1 MLPASLLAQSACKI
15 MKNFISLK
23 ELSSYTIVKLVKLAV
38 GVKKNSLRYKSKL
51 KGYCI
56 GLLFEKPSLRT
67 KTAFYLGALQ
77 LGADAVYYG
86 PGEVNLGVREKVSDG
101 AKVFSRYLDA
111 VVLRTFSHS
120 LVEEF
125 CKFSSVP
132 VINALSDLCHPSQ
145 ALGDLLTLYELKRDL
160 KKIKFSFVGDGNNVA
175 NSLIY
180 ALSILGGNIFVASP
194 AGYEPSGN
202 VLREAQ
208 KKARKSG
215 GRIEVVNNIKDAVL
229 DADVIYT
236 DVWTS
241 MGKEKEAAKRRKV
254 FRGFQING
262 KALRMAKKNCVVMH
276 CLPAHRG
283 EEITD
288 EVIEGRNSYV
298 FLQAE
303 NRLYSAKAILLY
315 VLGGKL

>member
-1 MLPASLLAQSACKI
+1 MNKI
-15 MKNFISLK
+15 KNFISLK
-23 ELSSYTIVKLVKLAV
+23 DFSKKEIIGLVKLSLKIKRKPALY
-38 GVKKNSLRYKSKL
+38 KNAL
-51 KGYCI
+51 KGKHI

-77 LGADAVYYG
+77 LGADAIYYG
-86 PGEVNLGVREKVSDG
+86 PGEVNLGAREKVSDG
-101 AKVFSRYLDA
+101 AKVLSRYLDA
-111 VVLRTFSHS
+111 VVLRTFSHR
-120 LVEEF
+120 LVDEF
-125 CKFSSVP
+125 CRFSSIP

-145 ALGDLLTLYELKRDL
+145 VLGDLLTLYELKKDL
-160 KKIKFSFVGDGNNVA
+160 RKIKFSFVGDGNNVA

-180 ALSILGGNIFVASP
+180 ALSIIGGNIFIASP
-194 AGYEPSGN
+194 GGYEPSEV
-202 VLREAQ
+202 VLDEAE
-208 KKARKSG
+208 KIARKSG
-215 GRIEVVNNIKDAVL
+215 AYIEVSNNIKKVAS
-229 DADVIYT
+229 DADVLYT

-241 MGKEKEAAKRRKV
+241 MGKEKERRKRRRDFK
-254 FRGFQING
+254 GFQINNRIL
-262 KALRMAKKNCVVMH
+262 KMAKKDSIVMH

-288 EVIEGRNSYV
+288 DVIESKNSYI

>member
-1 MLPASLLAQSACKI
+1 M
-15 MKNFISLK
+15 
-23 ELSSYTIVKLVKLAV
+23 
-38 GVKKNSLRYKSKL
+38 
-51 KGYCI
+51 
-56 GLLFEKPSLRT
+56 
-67 KTAFYLGALQ
+67 
-77 LGADAVYYG
+77 
-86 PGEVNLGVREKVSDG
+86 
-101 AKVFSRYLDA
+101 
-111 VVLRTFSHS
+111 
-120 LVEEF
+120 
-125 CKFSSVP
+125 
-132 VINALSDLCHPSQ
+132 
-145 ALGDLLTLYELKRDL
+145 
-160 KKIKFSFVGDGNNVA
+160 
-175 NSLIY
+175 
-180 ALSILGGNIFVASP
+180 
-194 AGYEPSGN
+194 
-202 VLREAQ
+202 
-208 KKARKSG
+208 
-215 GRIEVVNNIKDAVL
+215 VNNIKDAVL

-262 KALRMAKKNCVVMH
+262 KALRLAKRNCVVMH